1 MILPQR
7 VAIFLPSL
15 GGGGAE
21 RVMMNLAGGLIDT
34 GVQADLVIANA
45 SGPYRDQV
53 PPEVRVFDLGAARVM
68 AGLPGLVGYLR
79 RERPTLLLTAVENAN
94 LTGALAGM
102 LAGTPVF
109 FTVHIDYVSFLQNQP
124 GWKNRTVMTL
134 MRFAVPLAKAVIAV
148 SQGAASGFIR
158 ITGAPPRKVHAI
170 CNPLVT
176 PDLLARAQQP
186 LETGGFHGW
195 FAPGEPPVVLGVGR
209 LTAQKDFATLLRAFA
224 HLRQQRPAR
233 LVILG
238 EGEDRPM
245 LEALA
250 RELGIEADVAL
261 PGFVQNP
268 HACMGR
274 AGVLAMSSR
283 FEGFGNVLVEAMACG
298 CPVVSTDCPSGP
310 AEILEHGSYG
320 ALVPVGDFIALGG
333 ALAQTLDHP
342 PDRAMLR
349 QRADEFTVSKVT
361 QRYLQVFAASL
372 NAQS

>member
-1 MILPQR
+1 LNLPQR

-21 RVMMNLAGGLIDT
+21 RVMMNLAGGLIDA
-34 GVQADLVIANA
+34 GVGADLVIANA

-53 PPEVRVFDLGAARVM
+53 RPEVRMFDVGASRVM
-68 AGLPGLVGYLR
+68 ASLPGLVRYLR
-79 RERPTLLLTAVENAN
+79 QERPTLLLTAVENAN
-94 LTGALAGM
+94 LTGAVAGM
-102 LAGTPVF
+102 IARTPVF
-109 FTVHIDYVSFLQNQP
+109 FTVHIDYASFLQNQP
-124 GWKNRTVMTL
+124 GWKNRVVMTL
-134 MRFAVPLAKAVIAV
+134 MRFVVPLAKGVIAV
-148 SQGAASGFIR
+148 SQGAADGFIR
-158 ITGAPPRKVHAI
+158 VTGAPRHKLHAI
-170 CNPLVT
+170 YNPLVT
-176 PDLLARAQQP
+176 PDLLMHAQQP
-186 LETGGFHGW
+186 LEKGDFNDW
-195 FAPGEPPVVLGVGR
+195 FAPGQPPVVLGVGR
-209 LTAQKDFATLLRAFA
+209 LTAQKDFATLIRAFA

-238 EGEDRPM
+238 EGEDRPI
-245 LEALA
+245 LEALT

-268 HACMGR
+268 HAYMAR

-310 AEILEHGSYG
+310 AEILQQGKYG
-320 ALVPVGDFIALGG
+320 ALVPVGNSV
-333 ALAQTLDHP
+333 ALAEALSQTLDHP
-342 PDRAMLR
+342 PDPALQ
-349 QRADEFTVSKVT
+349 QRADEFAVSKVT